1 MRSLEV
7 LSNHRWIEDR
17 NIRKGVLVVGLLA
30 ET

>member
-1 MRSLEV
+1 MRSLGV

-17 NIRKGVLVVGLLA
+17 ITRKGVLVEGLLA